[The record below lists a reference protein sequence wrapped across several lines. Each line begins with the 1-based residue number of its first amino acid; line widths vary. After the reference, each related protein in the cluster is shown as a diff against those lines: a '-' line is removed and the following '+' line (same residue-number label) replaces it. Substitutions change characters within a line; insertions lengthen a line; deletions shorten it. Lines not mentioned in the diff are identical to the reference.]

1 MNPETGEIKKFKADP
16 KTEETKET
24 EEQEPIKQFH
34 KIPEGW
40 VGLPMPGWEVEVV
53 APPNKKRGRM
63 WKVIEVIEGTPGRMI
78 LEPDTKT
85 VKKGK
90 KGL

>member
-1 MNPETGEIKKFKADP
+1 MNPETGEIKKFDVP
-16 KTEETKET
+16 
-24 EEQEPIKQFH
+24 EEQEESEESEKKVKQFH

-53 APPNKKRGRM
+53 TPPNKKRGRM
-63 WKVIEVIEGTPGRMI
+63 WKVVEIVEGKPGRMI
-78 LEPDTKT
+78 LEPSIKT
-85 VKKGK
+85 IKKGK